1 MISSLSHQ
9 VQGDIRQ
16 CSQGWASPGHQ
27 CRHLQNRPRLQ
38 KVMRSQLAKVPL
50 VSKLV
55 PARSGLCFSQVR
67 RCDPGAPSS
76 FCSLSWRCKGLGGGA
91 GSPSKMLQQDFFFQ
105 KGQVCTCRG
114 SAGVWS
120 VQASDGGRERSGVW
134 CVRSGIEC
142 AESSRPPEPK
152 VEKEAAS

>member
-1 MISSLSHQ
+1 MTSVSAPRAEPHQ
-9 VQGDIRQ
+9 DTSAGAYRT
-16 CSQGWASPGHQ
+16 G
-27 CRHLQNRPRLQ
+27 RLQ
-38 KVMRSQLAKVPL
+38 KVMCSQLAKVPL

-76 FCSLSWRCKGLGGGA
+76 FCSLSWRCKRLGGRA
-91 GSPSKMLQQDFFFQ
+91 GSPSRMLQQDFHPHLPPR

-120 VQASDGGRERSGVW
+120 VQASDGDRERSGVW
-134 CVRSGIEC
+134 CVRCGIEC
-142 AESSRPPEPK
+142 AESSRLPEPK